1 MGVRRCASNSAK
13 PEFAMEPSRLSV
25 HASSVGIG
33 GRDGR
38 TLLPPFADAVVLDQQ
53 KPFRTPSPPLPP
65 HYGSFTRDSLGS
77 GILRSPYVVEGHK
90 RSTFCD
96 RHLRF
101 PSAPGGIGFLD
112 LVGERFT
119 RGSSLLRQFLD
130 VSQSQRQAVSSRRL
144 VDAGWYPF
152 PSRTAHQ
159 RSKHRASGNY
169 SGRPLVGFG

>member
-38 TLLPPFADAVVLDQQ
+38 TLLPAFADAVVLDPQ
-53 KPFRTPSPPLPP
+53 KPFRTQSPRIARR
-65 HYGSFTRDSLGS
+65 YGSVALYSLGS

-90 RSTFCD
+90 RSTFCA

-112 LVGERFT
+112 LV
-119 RGSSLLRQFLD
+119 
-130 VSQSQRQAVSSRRL
+130 
-144 VDAGWYPF
+144 
-152 PSRTAHQ
+152 
-159 RSKHRASGNY
+159 
-169 SGRPLVGFG
+169 